1 MLRASS
7 EIAVATRVESISE
20 KPNERAS
27 VRPFCRAATMS
38 LSVWMGT
45 RIVWFTVGQSLC
57 TAFEFLVQVMQP
69 FFQVQGGHHPLEGY
83 AQLDHGE
90 GHFRLDPNDDCLG
103 PTQADH
109 LCDFTKGPRGKG
121 CHDVHTRPIDEHTKR
136 TRYESTLNPDPSE
149 MVQILVRERRLHS

>member
-7 EIAVATRVESISE
+7 EIAVAARVESIWE

-90 GHFRLDPNDDCLG
+90 ADSRLDPNDDCLG
-103 PTQADH
+103 PTHPDH
-109 LCDFTKGPRGKG
+109 LSSSPKLPTSKAV
-121 CHDVHTRPIDEHTKR
+121 HDAHSPPIH
-136 TRYESTLNPDPSE
+136 
-149 MVQILVRERRLHS
+149 HH

>member
-69 FFQVQGGHHPLEGY
+69 FFQVQGGHHPLAVY
-83 AQLDHGE
+83 PQLDPVQPD
-90 GHFRLDPNDDCLG
+90 FRLYPHHACLR
-103 PTQADH
+103 PT
-109 LCDFTKGPRGKG
+109 TP
-121 CHDVHTRPIDEHTKR
+121 
-136 TRYESTLNPDPSE
+136 
-149 MVQILVRERRLHS
+149 